1 MVGRR
6 GWSARVRLYP
16 DRLAVRGI
24 YSNGGLRWDAARE
37 FAHVEVQAGEWS
49 TMWVYYLIGEKH
61 SVRVECTVETPDE
74 FVREVEARTG
84 LTLEKRPTGWTPRPV
99 PRHRTV
105 VRR

>member
-1 MVGRR
+1 
-6 GWSARVRLYP
+6 
-16 DRLAVRGI
+16 
-24 YSNGGLRWDAARE
+24 
-37 FAHVEVQAGEWS
+37 
-49 TMWVYYLIGEKH
+49 VYYLIGEKH